1 MEEKGKEG
9 KNYEKNYQQAKQ
21 KKKRVD
27 VNATVHNKNIISHER
42 LLRLRVTRESSLL
55 L

>member
-21 KKKRVD
+21 KKKKESMS
-27 VNATVHNKNIISHER
+27 T
-42 LLRLRVTRESSLL
+42 LLYTIKTLL
-55 L
+55 VMKDC